1 MRSGFARLHPL
12 VDLTF
17 FVLVLAFAMFLS
29 HPAVQLA
36 GLVCAALFALRC
48 TGRGF
53 GRRMAMLLPLM
64 LLAAVVNPLV
74 SHQGVTVLF
83 RFPSGNACTLE
94 SVLYGISAA
103 VRLGTAVL
111 WFMGWNAVMTSD
123 KFVYLFGRIL
133 PSLSLTLSM
142 GLRFVP
148 RLLRRTRETADRLGV
163 PAAALTFDTHPDT
176 LVSGH
181 SVPLLN
187 TPEDRAALMREYYG
201 IDEVLTLHFDRETMT
216 QPWERFAEETL
227 LGRYHAVHLVCGHDF
242 RFGDRGAGNPE
253 KLAGFCAQRGIGFD
267 RIDVIELE
275 LILSDLELVQRRIDR
290 TTKARPSRP
299 RASALCWRPGTWQR
313 PCAVSATRMCSPAR
327 SSPAAALAGPSAF
340 RRRIWPCRRSCCARA
355 TASMPRWPALT
366 AAACPPWSTS
376 ARAPPS
382 AARM

>member
-1 MRSGFARLHPL
+1 M
-12 VDLTF
+12 DLTF

-133 PSLSLTLSM
+133 PSLSPDAVH
-142 GLRFVP
+142 GPALR
-148 RLLRRTRETADRLGV
+148 AA
-163 PAAALTFDTHPDT
+163 PAAAHAR
-176 LVSGH
+176 G
-181 SVPLLN
+181 
-187 TPEDRAALMREYYG
+187 RAGAEAG
-201 IDEVLTLHFDRETMT
+201 
-216 QPWERFAEETL
+216 PPAER
-227 LGRYHAVHLVCGHDF
+227 GW
-242 RFGDRGAGNPE
+242 
-253 KLAGFCAQRGIGFD
+253 LAGIRRAGRVVSIVVTWALENALDTADSMKSRGYG
-267 RIDVIELE
+267 LPK
-275 LILSDLELVQRRIDR
+275 R
-290 TTKARPSRP
+290 TAFSPVPS
-299 RASALCWRPGTWQR
+299 L
-313 PCAVSATRMCSPAR
+313 PC
-327 SSPAAALAGPSAF
+327 G
-340 RRRIWPCRRSCCARA
+340 
-355 TASMPRWPALT
+355 TASVR
-366 AAACPPWSTS
+366 
-376 ARAPPS
+376 RAGHAGRDRSGREP
-382 AARM
+382 

>member
-48 TGRGF
+48 TGHGF

-148 RLLRRTRETADRLGV
+148 RLLRRTREVAQAQKLARPAERGWLAGIRRVHRGHLGTGKCPRHGGLHEEPRLRSAEANGV
-163 PAAALTFDTHPDT
+163 FP
-176 LVSGH
+176 
-181 SVPLLN
+181 VPLYPAGRHLSRRAGRAGR
-187 TPEDRAALMREYYG
+187 DRSGREP
-201 IDEVLTLHFDRETMT
+201 DRRAEMVVL
-216 QPWERFAEETL
+216 
-227 LGRYHAVHLVCGHDF
+227 
-242 RFGDRGAGNPE
+242 
-253 KLAGFCAQRGIGFD
+253 
-267 RIDVIELE
+267 
-275 LILSDLELVQRRIDR
+275 
-290 TTKARPSRP
+290 P
-299 RASALCWRPGTWQR
+299 RA
-313 PCAVSATRMCSPAR
+313 
-327 SSPAAALAGPSAF
+327 
-340 RRRIWPCRRSCCARA
+340 RRRDRCTGRGLDGS
-355 TASMPRWPALT
+355 LH
-366 AAACPPWSTS
+366 AAGRISPDL
-376 ARAPPS
+376 
-382 AARM
+382 

>member
-148 RLLRRTRETADRLGV
+148 RLLRRTREVAQAQKLAQPAERGWLASIRRAGRVVSIVVTWALENALDTADSMKSRGYGLPKRTAFSLFRFTLRDGICLGIL
-163 PAAALTFDTHPDT
+163 AAL
-176 LVSGH
+176 G
-181 SVPLLN
+181 
-187 TPEDRAALMREYYG
+187 G
-201 IDEVLTLHFDRETMT
+201 
-216 QPWERFAEETL
+216 
-227 LGRYHAVHLVCGHDF
+227 AV
-242 RFGDRGAGNPE
+242 
-253 KLAGFCAQRGIGFD
+253 LAGSLTGGLKWWYYPAPGGAAGAQAAVWTAAFVLLAAFPLIFD
-267 RIDVIELE
+267 AKEAI
-275 LILSDLELVQRRIDR
+275 QW
-290 TTKARPSRP
+290 
-299 RASALCWRPGTWQR
+299 RAS
-313 PCAVSATRMCSPAR
+313 R
-327 SSPAAALAGPSAF
+327 S
-340 RRRIWPCRRSCCARA
+340 RI
-355 TASMPRWPALT
+355 
-366 AAACPPWSTS
+366 
-376 ARAPPS
+376 
-382 AARM
+382 

>member
-148 RLLRRTRETADRLGV
+148 RLLRRTRRESRRRKAG
-163 PAAALTFDTHPDT
+163 PAR
-176 LVSGH
+176 
-181 SVPLLN
+181 
-187 TPEDRAALMREYYG
+187 RAR
-201 IDEVLTLHFDRETMT
+201 
-216 QPWERFAEETL
+216 
-227 LGRYHAVHLVCGHDF
+227 
-242 RFGDRGAGNPE
+242 
-253 KLAGFCAQRGIGFD
+253 LAGGHPPCRSRRVHRGHLGTGKCPRHGPD
-267 RIDVIELE
+267 SMKSRGYGLPK
-275 LILSDLELVQRRIDR
+275 R
-290 TTKARPSRP
+290 TAFSC
-299 RASALCWRPGTWQR
+299 SAL
-313 PCAVSATRMCSPAR
+313 PCGRHLSRRAGRAGRDR
-327 SSPAAALAGPSAF
+327 SGREPDRRAEMVVLSRA
-340 RRRIWPCRRSCCARA
+340 RRRDR
-355 TASMPRWPALT
+355 
-366 AAACPPWSTS
+366 
-376 ARAPPS
+376 
-382 AARM
+382 

>member
-64 LLAAVVNPLV
+64 LLAAIINPLV

-148 RLLRRTRETADRLGV
+148 RLLRRTREVAQAQKLARPAERGWLASIRRAGRVVSIVVTWALENALDTADSMKSRG
-163 PAAALTFDTHPDT
+163 
-176 LVSGH
+176 
-181 SVPLLN
+181 
-187 TPEDRAALMREYYG
+187 YG
-201 IDEVLTLHFDRETMT
+201 LPKRTAFSL
-216 QPWERFAEETL
+216 
-227 LGRYHAVHLVCGHDF
+227 F
-242 RFGDRGAGNPE
+242 RFTLRDGICLGILATLGGAV
-253 KLAGFCAQRGIGFD
+253 LAGSLTGGLKWWYYPAPGGAAGAQAAVWTAAFVLLAAFPLIFD
-267 RIDVIELE
+267 AKEAI
-275 LILSDLELVQRRIDR
+275 QW
-290 TTKARPSRP
+290 
-299 RASALCWRPGTWQR
+299 RAS
-313 PCAVSATRMCSPAR
+313 R
-327 SSPAAALAGPSAF
+327 S
-340 RRRIWPCRRSCCARA
+340 R
-355 TASMPRWPALT
+355 T
-366 AAACPPWSTS
+366 
-376 ARAPPS
+376 
-382 AARM
+382 

>member
-148 RLLRRTRETADRLGV
+148 RLLRRTREVAQAQKLARPAERGWLAGIRRAGRVVSIVVTWALENALDTADSMKSRGYGAGRRTYFGNYRFTRRDGV
-163 PAAALTFDTHPDT
+163 LSAVLALALTGVCVGIGRGALYVRYYPSMRIGSAGALGAVCAACFA
-176 LVSGH
+176 LLCFL
-181 SVPLLN
+181 PLLLDGK
-187 TPEDRAALMREYYG
+187 E
-201 IDEVLTLHFDRETMT
+201 
-216 QPWERFAEETL
+216 
-227 LGRYHAVHLVCGHDF
+227 
-242 RFGDRGAGNPE
+242 
-253 KLAGFCAQRGIGFD
+253 
-267 RIDVIELE
+267 
-275 LILSDLELVQRRIDR
+275 
-290 TTKARPSRP
+290 
-299 RASALCWRPGTWQR
+299 
-313 PCAVSATRMCSPAR
+313 
-327 SSPAAALAGPSAF
+327 
-340 RRRIWPCRRSCCARA
+340 
-355 TASMPRWPALT
+355 ALT
-366 AAACPPWSTS
+366 WRRLRSNI
-376 ARAPPS
+376 
-382 AARM
+382 

>member
-148 RLLRRTRETADRLGV
+148 RLLRRTREVAQAQKLARPAERGWLAGIRRAGRVVSIVVTWALENALDTADSMKSRGYGLPKRTAFSLFRFTLRDGICLGIL
-163 PAAALTFDTHPDT
+163 AALGGAVLAGSLTGGLKWWYYPAP
-176 LVSGH
+176 GG
-181 SVPLLN
+181 
-187 TPEDRAALMREYYG
+187 AAG
-201 IDEVLTLHFDRETMT
+201 AQAAVWTAAF
-216 QPWERFAEETL
+216 TL
-227 LGRYHAVHLVCGHDF
+227 LAAFPL
-242 RFGDRGAGNPE
+242 
-253 KLAGFCAQRGIGFD
+253 IFD
-267 RIDVIELE
+267 AKEAI
-275 LILSDLELVQRRIDR
+275 QW
-290 TTKARPSRP
+290 
-299 RASALCWRPGTWQR
+299 RASQ
-313 PCAVSATRMCSPAR
+313 S
-327 SSPAAALAGPSAF
+327 
-340 RRRIWPCRRSCCARA
+340 RI
-355 TASMPRWPALT
+355 
-366 AAACPPWSTS
+366 
-376 ARAPPS
+376 
-382 AARM
+382 

>member
-148 RLLRRTRETADRLGV
+148 RLLRRTREVAQAQKLARPAERGWLASIRRAGRVVSIVVTWALENALDTADSMKSRGYGLPKRTAFSLFRFTLRDGICLGIL
-163 PAAALTFDTHPDT
+163 AALGGAVLAGSLTGGLKWWYYPAPGGATG
-176 LVSGH
+176 VQ
-181 SVPLLN
+181 
-187 TPEDRAALMREYYG
+187 AALWTAAF
-201 IDEVLTLHFDRETMT
+201 VLLAAFPLIFDAKEAI
-216 QPWERFAEETL
+216 QW
-227 LGRYHAVHLVCGHDF
+227 
-242 RFGDRGAGNPE
+242 
-253 KLAGFCAQRGIGFD
+253 
-267 RIDVIELE
+267 
-275 LILSDLELVQRRIDR
+275 
-290 TTKARPSRP
+290 
-299 RASALCWRPGTWQR
+299 RAS
-313 PCAVSATRMCSPAR
+313 R
-327 SSPAAALAGPSAF
+327 S
-340 RRRIWPCRRSCCARA
+340 RA
-355 TASMPRWPALT
+355 
-366 AAACPPWSTS
+366 
-376 ARAPPS
+376 
-382 AARM
+382 

>member
-94 SVLYGISAA
+94 SVLYGFSAA

-148 RLLRRTRETADRLGV
+148 RLLRRTREVAQAQKLARPAERGWLAGIRRAGRVVSIVVTWALENALDTADSMKSRGYGLPKRTVFSLFRFTLRDGICLGV
-163 PAAALTFDTHPDT
+163 LAALGGIVLAGSLTGGLKWWYYPAPGGATG
-176 LVSGH
+176 VQ
-181 SVPLLN
+181 
-187 TPEDRAALMREYYG
+187 AALWTAAF
-201 IDEVLTLHFDRETMT
+201 VLLAAFPLIFDAKEAI
-216 QPWERFAEETL
+216 QW
-227 LGRYHAVHLVCGHDF
+227 
-242 RFGDRGAGNPE
+242 
-253 KLAGFCAQRGIGFD
+253 
-267 RIDVIELE
+267 
-275 LILSDLELVQRRIDR
+275 
-290 TTKARPSRP
+290 
-299 RASALCWRPGTWQR
+299 RAS
-313 PCAVSATRMCSPAR
+313 R
-327 SSPAAALAGPSAF
+327 S
-340 RRRIWPCRRSCCARA
+340 R
-355 TASMPRWPALT
+355 T
-366 AAACPPWSTS
+366 
-376 ARAPPS
+376 
-382 AARM
+382 

>member
-111 WFMGWNAVMTSD
+111 WFMGWNVVMTSD

-148 RLLRRTRETADRLGV
+148 RLLRRTREVAQAQKLARPAERGWLASIRRAGRVVSIVVTWALENALDTADSMKSRGYGLPKRTAFSLFRFTLRDGICLGIL
-163 PAAALTFDTHPDT
+163 AAL
-176 LVSGH
+176 G
-181 SVPLLN
+181 
-187 TPEDRAALMREYYG
+187 G
-201 IDEVLTLHFDRETMT
+201 
-216 QPWERFAEETL
+216 
-227 LGRYHAVHLVCGHDF
+227 AV
-242 RFGDRGAGNPE
+242 
-253 KLAGFCAQRGIGFD
+253 LAGSLTGGLKWWYYPAPGGAAGAQAAVWTAAFVLLAAFPLIFD
-267 RIDVIELE
+267 AKEAI
-275 LILSDLELVQRRIDR
+275 QW
-290 TTKARPSRP
+290 
-299 RASALCWRPGTWQR
+299 RAS
-313 PCAVSATRMCSPAR
+313 R
-327 SSPAAALAGPSAF
+327 S
-340 RRRIWPCRRSCCARA
+340 R
-355 TASMPRWPALT
+355 T
-366 AAACPPWSTS
+366 
-376 ARAPPS
+376 
-382 AARM
+382 

>member
-148 RLLRRTRETADRLGV
+148 RLLRRTREVAQAQKLARVLLKIQHLAQHFELFKLVVRNDQIGV
-163 PAAALTFDTHPDT
+163 FSHV
-176 LVSGH
+176 VS
-181 SVPLLN
+181 S
-187 TPEDRAALMREYYG
+187 
-201 IDEVLTLHFDRETMT
+201 
-216 QPWERFAEETL
+216 
-227 LGRYHAVHLVCGHDF
+227 F
-242 RFGDRGAGNPE
+242 RF
-253 KLAGFCAQRGIGFD
+253 
-267 RIDVIELE
+267 RI
-275 LILSDLELVQRRIDR
+275 
-290 TTKARPSRP
+290 SRP
-299 RASALCWRPGTWQR
+299 GRQS
-313 PCAVSATRMCSPAR
+313 TRKPVVFS
-327 SSPAAALAGPSAF
+327 LY
-340 RRRIWPCRRSCCARA
+340 I
-355 TASMPRWPALT
+355 
-366 AAACPPWSTS
+366 
-376 ARAPPS
+376 
-382 AARM
+382 

>member
-148 RLLRRTRETADRLGV
+148 RLLRRTREVAQAQKLARPAERGWLAGIRRAGRVVSIVVTWALENALDTADSMKSRGYGLPKRTAFSLFRFTLRDGICLGV
-163 PAAALTFDTHPDT
+163 LATLGGIVLAGSLTGGLKWWYYPAPGGAAGVQAAVWAAAITQQAAIAQNIYAKEAGQKRATRRRPGALPIRRRRSLPCRTSRFPWRRASSSRLLARPAAA
-176 LVSGH
+176 
-181 SVPLLN
+181 N
-187 TPEDRAALMREYYG
+187 
-201 IDEVLTLHFDRETMT
+201 
-216 QPWERFAEETL
+216 
-227 LGRYHAVHLVCGHDF
+227 
-242 RFGDRGAGNPE
+242 
-253 KLAGFCAQRGIGFD
+253 
-267 RIDVIELE
+267 
-275 LILSDLELVQRRIDR
+275 RR
-290 TTKARPSRP
+290 
-299 RASALCWRPGTWQR
+299 
-313 PCAVSATRMCSPAR
+313 
-327 SSPAAALAGPSAF
+327 
-340 RRRIWPCRRSCCARA
+340 CCAR
-355 TASMPRWPALT
+355 
-366 AAACPPWSTS
+366 
-376 ARAPPS
+376 
-382 AARM
+382 

>member
-148 RLLRRTRETADRLGV
+148 RLLRRTREVAQAQKLSRPAERGWLAGIRRAGRVVSIVVTGERPRHGGLHEEPRLRSAEANGV
-163 PAAALTFDTHPDT
+163 FP
-176 LVSGH
+176 
-181 SVPLLN
+181 VPLYPAGRHLSRRAGHAGR
-187 TPEDRAALMREYYG
+187 DRSGREP
-201 IDEVLTLHFDRETMT
+201 DRRAEMVVL
-216 QPWERFAEETL
+216 
-227 LGRYHAVHLVCGHDF
+227 
-242 RFGDRGAGNPE
+242 
-253 KLAGFCAQRGIGFD
+253 
-267 RIDVIELE
+267 
-275 LILSDLELVQRRIDR
+275 
-290 TTKARPSRP
+290 P
-299 RASALCWRPGTWQR
+299 RA
-313 PCAVSATRMCSPAR
+313 
-327 SSPAAALAGPSAF
+327 
-340 RRRIWPCRRSCCARA
+340 RRRDRCAGCALDGGLRSAGRI
-355 TASMPRWPALT
+355 SPDL
-366 AAACPPWSTS
+366 
-376 ARAPPS
+376 
-382 AARM
+382 

>member
-148 RLLRRTRETADRLGV
+148 RLLRRTREVAQAQKLARPAERGWLAGIRRAGRVHRGHLGAGKRPRHGGLHEEPRLRSAEANGV
-163 PAAALTFDTHPDT
+163 FA
-176 LVSGH
+176 
-181 SVPLLN
+181 VPLYAAGRHLSRRAGRAGR
-187 TPEDRAALMREYYG
+187 DRSGREP
-201 IDEVLTLHFDRETMT
+201 DRRAEMVVLPRA
-216 QPWERFAEETL
+216 RRR
-227 LGRYHAVHLVCGHDF
+227 GRCTG
-242 RFGDRGAGNPE
+242 RG
-253 KLAGFCAQRGIGFD
+253 LAGSLHAAG
-267 RIDVIELE
+267 RI
-275 LILSDLELVQRRIDR
+275 SPDL
-290 TTKARPSRP
+290 
-299 RASALCWRPGTWQR
+299 
-313 PCAVSATRMCSPAR
+313 
-327 SSPAAALAGPSAF
+327 
-340 RRRIWPCRRSCCARA
+340 
-355 TASMPRWPALT
+355 
-366 AAACPPWSTS
+366 
-376 ARAPPS
+376 
-382 AARM
+382 

>member
-148 RLLRRTRETADRLGV
+148 RLLRRTREVAQAQKLARSAERGWLAGIRRAGRVVSIVVTWALENALDTADSMKSRGYGLPKRTAFSLFRFTLRDGICLGV
-163 PAAALTFDTHPDT
+163 LAAL
-176 LVSGH
+176 G
-181 SVPLLN
+181 
-187 TPEDRAALMREYYG
+187 G
-201 IDEVLTLHFDRETMT
+201 
-216 QPWERFAEETL
+216 
-227 LGRYHAVHLVCGHDF
+227 AV
-242 RFGDRGAGNPE
+242 
-253 KLAGFCAQRGIGFD
+253 LAGSLTGGLKWWYYPAPGGAAGAQAAVWTAAFVLLAAFPLIFD
-267 RIDVIELE
+267 AKEAI
-275 LILSDLELVQRRIDR
+275 QW
-290 TTKARPSRP
+290 
-299 RASALCWRPGTWQR
+299 RAS
-313 PCAVSATRMCSPAR
+313 R
-327 SSPAAALAGPSAF
+327 S
-340 RRRIWPCRRSCCARA
+340 R
-355 TASMPRWPALT
+355 T
-366 AAACPPWSTS
+366 
-376 ARAPPS
+376 
-382 AARM
+382 

>member
-163 PAAALTFDTHPDT
+163 PAAGAEAGPARRARLAGGHPPRRSRR
-176 LVSGH
+176 VHRGH
-181 SVPLLN
+181 LGTGKCPRHGGLHEEPRLRSAEANGVFPVPLYPVGRHLSRRAGHAGR
-187 TPEDRAALMREYYG
+187 DRSGREP
-201 IDEVLTLHFDRETMT
+201 DRRAEMVVL
-216 QPWERFAEETL
+216 
-227 LGRYHAVHLVCGHDF
+227 
-242 RFGDRGAGNPE
+242 
-253 KLAGFCAQRGIGFD
+253 
-267 RIDVIELE
+267 
-275 LILSDLELVQRRIDR
+275 
-290 TTKARPSRP
+290 P
-299 RASALCWRPGTWQR
+299 RA
-313 PCAVSATRMCSPAR
+313 
-327 SSPAAALAGPSAF
+327 
-340 RRRIWPCRRSCCARA
+340 RRRDRCAGCALDGGLRSAGRI
-355 TASMPRWPALT
+355 SPDL
-366 AAACPPWSTS
+366 
-376 ARAPPS
+376 
-382 AARM
+382 

>member
-64 LLAAVVNPLV
+64 LLAAIINPLV

-148 RLLRRTRETADRLGV
+148 RLLRRTREVAQAQKLARPAERGWLASIRRAGRVVSIVVTWALENALDTADSMKSRGYGLPKRTAFSLFRFTLRDGICLGIL
-163 PAAALTFDTHPDT
+163 AAL
-176 LVSGH
+176 G
-181 SVPLLN
+181 
-187 TPEDRAALMREYYG
+187 G
-201 IDEVLTLHFDRETMT
+201 
-216 QPWERFAEETL
+216 
-227 LGRYHAVHLVCGHDF
+227 AV
-242 RFGDRGAGNPE
+242 
-253 KLAGFCAQRGIGFD
+253 LAGSLTGGLKWWYYPAPGGAAGAQAAVWTAAFVLLAAFPLIFD
-267 RIDVIELE
+267 AKEAI
-275 LILSDLELVQRRIDR
+275 QW
-290 TTKARPSRP
+290 
-299 RASALCWRPGTWQR
+299 RAS
-313 PCAVSATRMCSPAR
+313 R
-327 SSPAAALAGPSAF
+327 S
-340 RRRIWPCRRSCCARA
+340 R
-355 TASMPRWPALT
+355 T
-366 AAACPPWSTS
+366 
-376 ARAPPS
+376 
-382 AARM
+382 

>member
-148 RLLRRTRETADRLGV
+148 RLLRRTREVAQ
-163 PAAALTFDTHPDT
+163 A
-176 LVSGH
+176 
-181 SVPLLN
+181 
-187 TPEDRAALMREYYG
+187 
-201 IDEVLTLHFDRETMT
+201 
-216 QPWERFAEETL
+216 Q
-227 LGRYHAVHLVCGHDF
+227 
-242 RFGDRGAGNPE
+242 
-253 KLAGFCAQRGIGFD
+253 KLAQPAQRGWLAGIRRAGRVVSIVVTWALENALDTADSMKSRGYGLPKRTAFSLFRFTLRDGICLGILAALGGAVLAGSLTGGLKWWYYPAPGGAAGAQAAVWTAAFVLLAAFPLIFD
-267 RIDVIELE
+267 AKEAI
-275 LILSDLELVQRRIDR
+275 QW
-290 TTKARPSRP
+290 
-299 RASALCWRPGTWQR
+299 RAS
-313 PCAVSATRMCSPAR
+313 R
-327 SSPAAALAGPSAF
+327 S
-340 RRRIWPCRRSCCARA
+340 R
-355 TASMPRWPALT
+355 T
-366 AAACPPWSTS
+366 
-376 ARAPPS
+376 
-382 AARM
+382 

>member
-64 LLAAVVNPLV
+64 LLAAIINPLV

-83 RFPSGNACTLE
+83 CFPSGNACTLE

-148 RLLRRTRETADRLGV
+148 RLLRRTREVAQAQKLARPAERGWLASIRRAGRVVSIVVTWALENALDTADSMKSRG
-163 PAAALTFDTHPDT
+163 
-176 LVSGH
+176 
-181 SVPLLN
+181 
-187 TPEDRAALMREYYG
+187 YG
-201 IDEVLTLHFDRETMT
+201 LPKRTAFSL
-216 QPWERFAEETL
+216 
-227 LGRYHAVHLVCGHDF
+227 F
-242 RFGDRGAGNPE
+242 RFTLRDGICLGILATLGGAV
-253 KLAGFCAQRGIGFD
+253 LAGSLTGGLKWWYYPAPGGAAGAQAAVWTAAFVLLAAFPLIFD
-267 RIDVIELE
+267 AKEAI
-275 LILSDLELVQRRIDR
+275 QW
-290 TTKARPSRP
+290 
-299 RASALCWRPGTWQR
+299 RAS
-313 PCAVSATRMCSPAR
+313 R
-327 SSPAAALAGPSAF
+327 S
-340 RRRIWPCRRSCCARA
+340 R
-355 TASMPRWPALT
+355 T
-366 AAACPPWSTS
+366 
-376 ARAPPS
+376 
-382 AARM
+382 

>member
-148 RLLRRTRETADRLGV
+148 RLLRRTREVAQAQKLARPAERGWLASIRRAGRVVSIVVTWALENALDTADSMKSRGYGLPKRTAFSLFRFTLRDGICLGV
-163 PAAALTFDTHPDT
+163 LAALGGAVLAGSLTGGLKWWYYPAPGGAT
-176 LVSGH
+176 GAQ
-181 SVPLLN
+181 
-187 TPEDRAALMREYYG
+187 AALWTAAF
-201 IDEVLTLHFDRETMT
+201 VLLAAFPLIFDAKEAI
-216 QPWERFAEETL
+216 QW
-227 LGRYHAVHLVCGHDF
+227 
-242 RFGDRGAGNPE
+242 
-253 KLAGFCAQRGIGFD
+253 
-267 RIDVIELE
+267 
-275 LILSDLELVQRRIDR
+275 
-290 TTKARPSRP
+290 
-299 RASALCWRPGTWQR
+299 RAS
-313 PCAVSATRMCSPAR
+313 R
-327 SSPAAALAGPSAF
+327 S
-340 RRRIWPCRRSCCARA
+340 R
-355 TASMPRWPALT
+355 T
-366 AAACPPWSTS
+366 
-376 ARAPPS
+376 
-382 AARM
+382 

>member
-148 RLLRRTRETADRLGV
+148 RLLRRTREVAQAQKLARPAERGWLAGIRRAGRVVSIVVTWALENALDTADSMKSRGSALRGRTAFSIYRFDNRDRAFVIALFSGIILTGMGAILGATEMFYDPV
-163 PAAALTFDTHPDT
+163 ILWKPLNGLAAASAVGYAFLC
-176 LVSGH
+176 LL
-181 SVPLLN
+181 PLGLELW
-187 TPEDRAALMREYYG
+187 TEC
-201 IDEVLTLHFDRETMT
+201 
-216 QPWERFAEETL
+216 RF
-227 LGRYHAVHLVCGHDF
+227 
-242 RFGDRGAGNPE
+242 E
-253 KLAGFCAQRGIGFD
+253 KL
-267 RIDVIELE
+267 
-275 LILSDLELVQRRIDR
+275 RRM
-290 TTKARPSRP
+290 A
-299 RASALCWRPGTWQR
+299 
-313 PCAVSATRMCSPAR
+313 
-327 SSPAAALAGPSAF
+327 
-340 RRRIWPCRRSCCARA
+340 
-355 TASMPRWPALT
+355 
-366 AAACPPWSTS
+366 
-376 ARAPPS
+376 
-382 AARM
+382 

>member
-148 RLLRRTRETADRLGV
+148 RLLRRTREVAQAQKLARPAARGWLAGIRRAGRVVSIVVTWALENALDTADSMKSRGYGLPKRTAFSLFRFTLRDGICLGIL
-163 PAAALTFDTHPDT
+163 AALGGAVLAGSLTGGLKWWYYPAP
-176 LVSGH
+176 GGAAGAQ
-181 SVPLLN
+181 
-187 TPEDRAALMREYYG
+187 AALW
-201 IDEVLTLHFDRETMT
+201 TAAF
-216 QPWERFAEETL
+216 TL
-227 LGRYHAVHLVCGHDF
+227 LAAFPL
-242 RFGDRGAGNPE
+242 
-253 KLAGFCAQRGIGFD
+253 IFD
-267 RIDVIELE
+267 AKEAI
-275 LILSDLELVQRRIDR
+275 QW
-290 TTKARPSRP
+290 
-299 RASALCWRPGTWQR
+299 RAS
-313 PCAVSATRMCSPAR
+313 R
-327 SSPAAALAGPSAF
+327 S
-340 RRRIWPCRRSCCARA
+340 R
-355 TASMPRWPALT
+355 T
-366 AAACPPWSTS
+366 
-376 ARAPPS
+376 
-382 AARM
+382 